1 MTETQSALSG
11 VLHGIRVLDFGRYIA
26 GPYCA
31 ALLADLG
38 ADVVRIERREGGE
51 DRWVAPVAADGA
63 GALYLAMNRN
73 KRGMTL
79 DPAHPQGREIVQKL
93 VATAD
98 VVVANLPPEV
108 LRSLSLD
115 LESLRRVKPDIIL
128 TTVTA
133 FGAGGPW
140 SHRHGFDGIG
150 QLMSGAAYLTG
161 TPEQPM
167 RAAVA
172 WVDFGTASVS
182 AFGTLAALIARR
194 ETRRGQKV
202 EAALLRTAVAF
213 TNSAL
218 LEQQVIQVNRV
229 ATLNRGQTSAP
240 SDVFRTKDGWII
252 AYAIGNPMFRR
263 WARLMGE
270 EHWLTDP
277 RFKDDQGRGDHGD
290 VISKRMA
297 QWTTERT
304 TDEALAE
311 LEKAKIPAGPLY
323 SPQQALEDAHIRAAG
338 LLHDT
343 DYPGL
348 PRPAPLAPTP
358 VGLSETPG
366 RFAHRAPML
375 GEHTDEILAELG
387 YSEAAIDALRAA
399 NVI

>member
-1 MTETQSALSG
+1 VTETQSALSG

-338 LLHDT
+338 LLRDT